1 VTELTAVRHGET
13 TLNAAGLLT
22 GQRDPELTARGLA
35 QAAGLAPLLAGPFD
49 AVVHSGKRR
58 TAQTLR
64 AAGVPEPWRVDRRF
78 LERAFGALEGEP
90 ADRWTQPPDVHAAP
104 PGGESYAQLAARVAA
119 GLADLDGA
127 RVLLCAH
134 SGVLRVLRALA
145 GEAGDVGAFL
155 AGGSTNGAVLRMA
168 YDNAPIVPA
177 FLSASPPRS

>member
-1 VTELTAVRHGET
+1 MVELLAVRHGET
-13 TLNAAGLLT
+13 TLNAAGRLT
-22 GQRDPELTARGLA
+22 GQRDPPLTARGRA
-35 QAAGLAPLLAGPFD
+35 QAAELAPLLAGPFD
-49 AVVHSGKRR
+49 AVVHSGTLR

-90 ADRWTQPPDVHAAP
+90 AARWTQPPDVHAAP

-119 GLADLDGA
+119 ALAGLSGA

-145 GEAGDVGAFL
+145 GEVADVDAFL
-155 AGGSTNGAVLRMA
+155 AGGTANGAVLSMA

-177 FLSASPPRS
+177 FLSAPRGS